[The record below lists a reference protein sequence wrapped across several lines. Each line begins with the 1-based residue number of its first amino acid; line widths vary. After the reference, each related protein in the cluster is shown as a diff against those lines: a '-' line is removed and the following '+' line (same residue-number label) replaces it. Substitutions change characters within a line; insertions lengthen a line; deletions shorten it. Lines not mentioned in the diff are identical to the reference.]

1 MPTEHPESTITQ
13 LPELVSALS
22 DADRARFERV
32 YVVSA
37 AEGRLHA
44 PTSLIP
50 WVESTFGELAAVERQ
65 RIVRVSN
72 QVTGEGTLFNQLR
85 ARRPIRAELL
95 SEGGPDSGVGA
106 ALRDDPWATPTE
118 ATPEDS
124 FGRLSN
130 DHGVTAANIAKY
142 DAVHSII
149 VFSDPDPLAF
159 TRESVAAHLGLAQ
172 DWVRVAHDDDPA
184 ARYPYIMWNCLW
196 RAGGSIVHGHTQ
208 VSLARGRHYAKIE
221 RLRADAERYRVQNGD
236 SYFDDLVSIHA
247 SLGLAHK
254 VGDVSVLANLT
265 PLKEKECLLI
275 ADSSAGAAA
284 ALKALG
290 AALFDTLRVY
300 RDTLGVRSFNVGVLL
315 PPVAETL
322 ESWEGFPV
330 VVRIVDR
337 GSLETRTSDIGGME
351 MFAESV
357 VAADP
362 FAVHR
367 ALVAE
372 GA

>member
-1 MPTEHPESTITQ
+1 MAIQYPSNTITR
-13 LPELVSALS
+13 LRELVSALP

-32 YVVSA
+32 YEVSTA
-37 AEGRLHA
+37 AGRLHA
-44 PTSLIP
+44 PDAMVP
-50 WVESTFGELAAVERQ
+50 WIESTFGELASVETQ

-72 QVTGEGTLFNQLR
+72 LVTGEGTLFNELR
-85 ARRPIRAELL
+85 ARRPVRSALQAE
-95 SEGGPDSGVGA
+95 SGLGS
-106 ALRDDPWATPTE
+106 ALQDDPWANPID
-118 ATPEDS
+118 ATPEDT

-130 DHGVTAANIAKY
+130 EHGVTAANVAKY

-149 VFSDPDPLAF
+149 VFSEPDPLAF
-159 TRESVAAHLGLAQ
+159 TRESVVAHLALAHEWLRAAHQ
-172 DWVRVAHDDDPA
+172 DDAA

-221 RLRADAERYRVQNGD
+221 RLRADALRYRKTNGV
-236 SYFDDLVSIHA
+236 SYFEDLMSVHTA
-247 SLGLAHK
+247 LGLAHK
-254 VGDVSVLANLT
+254 VGGVSVLANLT
-265 PLKEKECLLI
+265 PLKEKECILI
-275 ADSSAGAAA
+275 ADAADD
-284 ALKALG
+284 ALG
-290 AALFDTLRVY
+290 GALFDVLRVF
-300 RDTLGVRSFNVGVLL
+300 RDSLGVRSFNVGMLL
-315 PPVAETL
+315 PPMADTK

-330 VVRIVDR
+330 VVRVVDR

-362 FAVHR
+362 FAVHQ
-367 ALVAE
+367 ALVTE

>member
-1 MPTEHPESTITQ
+1 
-13 LPELVSALS
+13 
-22 DADRARFERV
+22 
-32 YVVSA
+32 
-37 AEGRLHA
+37 
-44 PTSLIP
+44 
-50 WVESTFGELAAVERQ
+50 
-65 RIVRVSN
+65 
-72 QVTGEGTLFNQLR
+72 
-85 ARRPIRAELL
+85 L
-95 SEGGPDSGVGA
+95 SEGGAGSRVSA
-106 ALRDDPWATPTE
+106 ALRDDPWAIPTE
-118 ATPEDS
+118 ATPEDT
-124 FGRLSN
+124 FGRLFN
-130 DHGVTAANIAKY
+130 NHGVTAANIAKY

-159 TRESVAAHLGLAQ
+159 TRESVVAHLALAQ

-221 RLRADAERYRVQNGD
+221 RLRADAERYRVQNGV
-236 SYFDDLVSIHA
+236 SYFEDLVSIHT
-247 SLGLAHK
+247 SLGLAHQE
-254 VGDVSVLANLT
+254 GHVSVLANLT

-275 ADSSAGAAA
+275 ANSSAEAAA
-284 ALKALG
+284 TYKGLG

-300 RDTLGVRSFNVGVLL
+300 RDTLGVRSFNVGILL
-315 PPVAETL
+315 PPVDETV

>member
-1 MPTEHPESTITQ
+1 LATEHAAHTIAQ

-22 DADRARFERV
+22 DADRSRFKRV
-32 YVVSA
+32 YAVSA

-44 PTSLIP
+44 PISMIP
-50 WVESTFGELAAVERQ
+50 WIKSTFGELADVERQ

-95 SEGGPDSGVGA
+95 SQSGPDNGVSA
-106 ALRDDPWATPTE
+106 ALRDDPWFTPAE
-118 ATPEDS
+118 ATPEDT

-149 VFSDPDPLAF
+149 IFSDPNPLAF
-159 TRESVAAHLGLAQ
+159 TLESVVAHLALAQ
-172 DWVRVAHDDDPA
+172 DWIRVAHDDDPA

-221 RLRADAERYRVQNGD
+221 RLRADAELYRGQNGV
-236 SYFDDLVSIHA
+236 SYFDDLVSIHT
-247 SLGLAHK
+247 SLGLAHQ
-254 VGDVSVLANLT
+254 VGDVSVLSSLT

-275 ADSSAGAAA
+275 ADSSIGGTATG
-284 ALKALG
+284 KALG
-290 AALFDTLRVY
+290 AALYDTLRVY
-300 RDTLGVRSFNVGVLL
+300 RDTLGVRSFNVGILL
-315 PPVAETL
+315 PPVDETK
-322 ESWEGFPV
+322 ESWAGFPM

-372 GA
+372 GV

>member
-1 MPTEHPESTITQ
+1 LATEYAEHTITQ
-13 LPELVSALS
+13 LPELISALS
-22 DADRARFERV
+22 DADRARFKRV
-32 YVVSA
+32 YAVST

-44 PTSLIP
+44 PISMIP
-50 WVESTFGELAAVERQ
+50 WIESTFGKLTAVESQ

-72 QVTGEGTLFNQLR
+72 HVTGEGTLFNQLR
-85 ARRPIRAELL
+85 AHRPIRTELL
-95 SEGGPDSGVGA
+95 SQSGPDNGVSA

-118 ATPEDS
+118 ATPQDT
-124 FGRLSN
+124 FGRLFN

-149 VFSDPDPLAF
+149 VFSNPDPLAF
-159 TRESVAAHLGLAQ
+159 TAESVTAHLALAQ
-172 DWVRVAHDDDPA
+172 DWIRVAHDDDSA
-184 ARYPYIMWNCLW
+184 AVYPYIMWNCLW

-221 RLRADAERYRVQNGD
+221 RLRADAERYRLENGAP
-236 SYFDDLVSIHA
+236 YFDDLVNIHE
-247 SLGLAHK
+247 SLGLAHR
-254 VGDVSVLANLT
+254 VGDVSVLAHLT

-275 ADSSAGAAA
+275 VDSSVRESARG
-284 ALKALG
+284 KALG

-300 RDTLGVRSFNVGVLL
+300 RDILGVRSFNVGVLL
-315 PPVAETL
+315 PPVNQTV
-322 ESWEGFPV
+322 ESWEEFPV

-367 ALVAE
+367 ALIAE
-372 GA
+372 GV